1 MIHSIRKITGKSL
14 STAAMAAA
22 FIGLLAL
29 QSTPAQANNCTAVCE
44 FMHECLVLGNQDPSR
59 ANELRKI
66 QRQKRRFISNCVKGC
81 EANKAAALGCYQQ
94 HGPTANAQ
102 ACIAGGQ
109 CLYPYVQK
117 K

>member
-1 MIHSIRKITGKSL
+1 MIHTIRKIAKTSL
-14 STAAMAAA
+14 STAAMAAV
-22 FIGLLAL
+22 FVGLLAV
-29 QSTPAQANNCTAVCE
+29 QSTPAQANSCTAVCE

-59 ANELRKI
+59 AKELQQL

-81 EANKAAALGCYQQ
+81 EENKAAALGCYKQF
-94 HGPTANAQ
+94 GPAANTQ